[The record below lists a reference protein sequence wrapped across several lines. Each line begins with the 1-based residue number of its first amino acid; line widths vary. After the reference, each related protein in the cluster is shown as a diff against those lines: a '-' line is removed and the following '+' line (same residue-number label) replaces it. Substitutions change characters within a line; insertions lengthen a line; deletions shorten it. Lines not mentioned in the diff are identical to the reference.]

1 MITRVLKKTHLFQV
15 FFKISLVSVIIF
27 TSTIHAQNQK
37 ITTLPDGSIV
47 AGNLGMMQFVIV
59 PLGKSKNLEFYKN
72 TIKQLC
78 EDKKTC
84 FLNFFTNSTNQK
96 ISFPLNDKILSEP
109 TLMFKKSAKHQNTS
123 FEWSCRLNL
132 AVKNCF

>member
-1 MITRVLKKTHLFQV
+1 MINRAIKKNRYFLVFLKIILTSV
-15 FFKISLVSVIIF
+15 ILVSP
-27 TSTIHAQNQK
+27 TTQAQNTK

-47 AGNLGMMQFVIV
+47 AGSLGIMQFVIV
-59 PLGKSKNLEFYKN
+59 PLGKSKNLEFYKS

-78 EDKKTC
+78 KNKKTC

-96 ISFPLNDKILSEP
+96 ISFPLNDKILAEP